1 MSRLVRLTEADWTR
15 VEPLLPRGG
24 GRGRPGQSHRL
35 MLEAML
41 WILRTGAPW
50 RDLPPAYGPWQ
61 SVYTRF
67 SRWSR
72 KGVLKQLFDKLAEEH
87 DGEGYMIDGTIVRA
101 HQDASGAQ
109 KKVVTKRLAV
119 LAAVHRRSS
128 TP

>member
-1 MSRLVRLTEADWTR
+1 M
-15 VEPLLPRGG
+15 
-24 GRGRPGQSHRL
+24 Q
-35 MLEAML
+35 EAML

-87 DGEGYMIDGTIVRA
+87 DDEGYMVDGTIVRA

-109 KKVVTKRLAV
+109 KKAVTKRSAV
-119 LAAVHRRSS
+119 LAAVHRGSF